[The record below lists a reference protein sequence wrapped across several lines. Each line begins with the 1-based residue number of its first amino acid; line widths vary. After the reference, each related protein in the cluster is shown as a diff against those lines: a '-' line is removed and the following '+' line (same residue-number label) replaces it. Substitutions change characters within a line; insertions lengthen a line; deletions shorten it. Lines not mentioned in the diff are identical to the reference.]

1 MDVHG
6 IDQVTGVLQMSISP
20 VALISGVGLLLLSMT
35 NRVGRTTDLVRGLAR
50 EARTATALER
60 EVISAQIRILYQRS
74 NTLSISIGLAVTSIL
89 FTAVIVFC
97 LFAISFFRLRLEMLV
112 MALWIGGMAAL
123 IASLGLF
130 LRDNMLI
137 LRALRLEA
145 RRYVVEEERGHGEEK
160 PGHVEER
167 LGPH

>member
-6 IDQVTGVLQMSISP
+6 IDQVTRVLQMSISP

-35 NRVGRTTDLVRGLAR
+35 NRVGRTTDLVRALTR
-50 EARTATALER
+50 EGRTATASER
-60 EVISAQIRILYQRS
+60 DVISAQIRILYQRS
-74 NTLSISIGLAVTSIL
+74 NTLSLSIGLAVVSIL
-89 FTAVIVFC
+89 CTSVIIFC
-97 LFAISFFRLRLEMLV
+97 LFAMSFLRLKLEMVV

-137 LRALRLEA
+137 LRALRYEVHKHAPVEDESGGA
-145 RRYVVEEERGHGEEK
+145 RE
-160 PGHVEER
+160 
-167 LGPH
+167 

>member
-6 IDQVTGVLQMSISP
+6 VDQVTRVLQMSISP

-50 EARTATALER
+50 EARSANVQER
-60 EVISAQIRILYQRS
+60 GVISAQIRILYQRS
-74 NTLSISIGLAVTSIL
+74 NTLSLSIGLAVTSIL
-89 FTAVIVFC
+89 CTTVIVFC

-130 LRDNMLI
+130 IRDNMLI

-145 RRYVVEEERGHGEEK
+145 SRYVADNEAGSQEAEA
-160 PGHVEER
+160 
-167 LGPH
+167 